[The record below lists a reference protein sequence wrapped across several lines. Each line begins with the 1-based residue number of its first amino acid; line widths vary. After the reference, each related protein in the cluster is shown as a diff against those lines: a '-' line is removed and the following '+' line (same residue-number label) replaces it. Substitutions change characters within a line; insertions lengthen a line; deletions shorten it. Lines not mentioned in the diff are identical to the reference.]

1 MKLSQAALDEIV
13 NPAPLP
19 TPREVLWQLLALIGI
34 IGIIIAECVWVVR

>member
-19 TPREVLWQLLALIGI
+19 TPREVVWQLVAFVCI
-34 IGIIIAECVWVVR
+34 IGIIIGELVWVVR